1 MLVMKKVAKTF
12 LVSLLGWQLRRLLK
26 KTDVK
31 VVAVAGSVGKT
42 TTKHVIAQYLR
53 SAVRVQYQT
62 GNYNVP
68 LTVPLVFF
76 NEPIPSLLNPLAW
89 LKLLIRNEQKI
100 RDFYP
105 YDVVVIELGIDSV
118 GEMDQFAKYVRP
130 DVSVLTAIAPE
141 HMEFFKD
148 LDEVAAEELK
158 IKQFSQK
165 LIIGLDDI
173 PKTYA
178 VHISDATSYG
188 LDADTDYRFVSNE
201 NKFAIKTPHTVI
213 KATTRFVGKHVQKSL
228 AAAVAVADALDIS
241 VERPEQTLA
250 AIEPMPGRMQ
260 LLEGRHGA
268 QLIDDTYNNVSQV
281 PMKAALDVL
290 YSWPASKRIAV
301 LGNMNEL
308 GRFSK
313 GAHEQVGA
321 YCDPKK
327 LDQVLT
333 IGPHANTYLAKA
345 AKKAGCEVLSFES
358 PYELG
363 EYLRPKL
370 QKGMVVLIKGS
381 QNRVYLEE
389 AVKYLLANLSDR
401 NKLVRQSPQWLHKK
415 EKQFGKST

>member
-1 MLVMKKVAKTF
+1 MKKFAKNI
-12 LVSLLGWQLRRLLK
+12 LVRLLGWQLRRLLK
-26 KTDVK
+26 RTDVK

-42 TTKHVIAQYLR
+42 TTKHVIAQYLS
-53 SAVRVQYQT
+53 SAARVQYQT

-76 NEPIPSLLNPLAW
+76 DEPIPSLMSPLSW
-89 LKLLIRNEQKI
+89 LRLLLRNEKKI
-100 RDFYP
+100 KDFYP
-105 YDVVVIELGIDSV
+105 YDVVVVELGIDSV
-118 GEMDQFAKYVRP
+118 GEMDQFAAYVRP
-130 DVSVLTAIAPE
+130 DVSVLTSIAPE

-158 IKQFSQK
+158 IKDFSK
-165 LIIGLDDI
+165 KIVVGIDDI
-173 PKTYA
+173 PEAYSLH
-178 VHISDATSYG
+178 VQDETSYG
-188 LDADTDYRFVSNE
+188 LSAEADYRMISKE
-201 NKFAIKTPHTVI
+201 NKLVIKTPQTTVQS
-213 KATTRFVGKHVQKSL
+213 TTRFIGRHVQKSL
-228 AAAVAVADALDIS
+228 AAALAVADLLELR
-241 VERPEQTLA
+241 VEHPEKVLA

-260 LLEGRHGA
+260 LLMGRHGS

-281 PMKAALDVL
+281 PVKAALDVL
-290 YSWPASKRIAV
+290 YAWPATQRIAV

-313 GAHEQVGA
+313 GAHEQVGM

-327 LDQVLT
+327 LDLVLT

-345 AKKAGCEVLSFES
+345 ARKAGCEVVSFDS
-358 PYELG
+358 PYALG

-370 QKGMVVLIKGS
+370 QKGMVVLVKGS

-401 NKLVRQSPQWLHKK
+401 SKLVRQSPDWLRKK
-415 EKQFGKST
+415 EKQFGVHA